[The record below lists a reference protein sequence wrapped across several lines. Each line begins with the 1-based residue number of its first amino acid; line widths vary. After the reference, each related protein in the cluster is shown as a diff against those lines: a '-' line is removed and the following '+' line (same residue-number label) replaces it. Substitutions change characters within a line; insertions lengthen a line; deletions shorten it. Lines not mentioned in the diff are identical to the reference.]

1 MRRGIAMGTSSI
13 ALGLM
18 ALLAA
23 FMIAAAICDLRNR
36 SIPNGLTGLIAMFA
50 IPFWIANGLA
60 FWPAMPIQI
69 GAAFAVFLA
78 FAGLFALGGMGGGD
92 VTMLGAVLVWIR
104 LPLFLSTF
112 IVMAYAGRLL
122 SGRRLTESN

>member
-36 SIPNGLTGLIAMFA
+36 SIPNGLNGLIAIFA

-60 FWPAMPIQI
+60 FWPDLPIQI
-69 GAAFAVFLA
+69 GAAF
-78 FAGLFALGGMGGGD
+78 
-92 VTMLGAVLVWIR
+92 
-104 LPLFLSTF
+104 PLFL
-112 IVMAYAGRLL
+112 ALAGPFTNAERLL
-122 SGRRLTESN
+122 VGKWCFEPFTLMEFPPTYKK